1 MELIVQEILDDVW
14 EVRKGS
20 ARDMGNEVG
29 YSVWL
34 GGGGRAWLL
43 SPFVFGTRYFSVQK
57 VLRLRLS
64 QDVIP
69 LRLDRCCR

>member
-34 GGGGRAWLL
+34 VGGGGEGLAAVSICIWNTLL
-43 SPFVFGTRYFSVQK
+43 
-57 VLRLRLS
+57 
-64 QDVIP
+64 
-69 LRLDRCCR
+69 